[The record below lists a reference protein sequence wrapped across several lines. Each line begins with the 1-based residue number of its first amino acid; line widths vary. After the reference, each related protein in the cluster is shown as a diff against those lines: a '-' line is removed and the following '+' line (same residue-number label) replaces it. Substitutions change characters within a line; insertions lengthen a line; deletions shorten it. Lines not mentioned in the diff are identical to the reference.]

1 MSIAFASW
9 MQYICCTNTVTYRSK
24 LNKMSDIAIA
34 SLEKLIPDDLKAYI
48 NGLVEIKLEKAVGQH
63 TPGRRMITR
72 TQCIL
77 ETNRRFYD
85 EGVRSGFLNPS
96 RGKGRNSEHFL
107 YLTEWDAY
115 FRSRQ
120 FKRNS

>member
-48 NGLVEIKLEKAVGQH
+48 NGLVEIKLEKAVSAYTGQEDDNKDTVH
-63 TPGRRMITR
+63 P
-72 TQCIL
+72 
-77 ETNRRFYD
+77 
-85 EGVRSGFLNPS
+85 
-96 RGKGRNSEHFL
+96 
-107 YLTEWDAY
+107 
-115 FRSRQ
+115 
-120 FKRNS
+120 